1 MSSKVCYIV
10 SITKEKIQGKRL
22 IKTKFSYF
30 LKQSKYSEYVSI
42 LRKNKEL

>member
-1 MSSKVCYIV
+1 MLYSKHN
-10 SITKEKIQGKRL
+10 KMKIQGKRV

-30 LKQSKYSEYVSI
+30 LKQSKYPEYISI